1 MVKLYYVKI
10 TRCATN
16 KTYDLKKERRGSAS
30 HGEGA
35 ENTVTTKWSE
45 HSELEHNFN
54 WNFKTLDLKSTI
66 QSFLI
71 SCFLDTLLNLFFFGH
86 STNFLFKWPKK
97 LSQFESV
104 RKRKMTEIL
113 CWPRCLRLKINPA
126 TGMTE
131 FSRARKYW
139 QKNFMSN

>member
-16 KTYDLKKERRGSAS
+16 KTYDLKKERRGTAS

-71 SCFLDTLLNLFFFGH
+71 SCFLDTLLNLFFFR
-86 STNFLFKWPKK
+86 SFNEFSF
-97 LSQFESV
+97 Q
-104 RKRKMTEIL
+104 MTE
-113 CWPRCLRLKINPA
+113 KIK
-126 TGMTE
+126 
-131 FSRARKYW
+131 SIRKCP
-139 QKNFMSN
+139 KTKDDRNFMLTEMSQSKK